1 MDVLVADVH
10 LLNCPV
16 VVGERG
22 AADLLAELL
31 VLLPDFAD
39 EIVESGL
46 DVVLCLGGSL
56 DVLGTEL
63 SGESLSL
70 CCGMLSAFWPTLLVN
85 GKLKKPTLLRNN
97 ALSPQIVLVSDNDH
111 GERVPVLDP

>member
-1 MDVLVADVH
+1 LDVLVADVH
-10 LLNCPV
+10 LLNRPV

-31 VLLPDFAD
+31 VLLPDFAY
-39 EIVESGL
+39 EIVESVL

-63 SGESLSL
+63 GGESLSL
-70 CCGMLSAFWPTLLVN
+70 CCKVLSANCPDPPKDNEVKTYPAP
-85 GKLKKPTLLRNN
+85 KQR
-97 ALSPQIVLVSDNDH
+97 ALPSNRTCFRQ
-111 GERVPVLDP
+111 